1 MHSKG
6 EDLFDSFGTWIE
18 RFFDFLRDGMKSK
31 ISLEMLLPHSEAERK
46 EIFKEVDGLAIYH
59 YKKKVMHE
67 QRMREKYIESQEDYD
82 GKEESSEWVAGLVGS
97 LGVDEVLTTEVTAA
111 GENETEDGEEEEE
124 NIIYP
129 ETEKITELLPIFV
142 EIVKNS
148 F

>member
-1 MHSKG
+1 M
-6 EDLFDSFGTWIE
+6 FDSFGSWIE

-46 EIFKEVDGLAIYH
+46 EIFKEVDELAIYH

-67 QRMREKYIESQEDYD
+67 ERMREKYIESQEDYD
-82 GKEESSEWVAGLVGS
+82 GKGESNEWVAGLVGS

-111 GENETEDGEEEEE
+111 GENESEDGEEEEE
-124 NIIYP
+124 NMVYP
-129 ETEKITELLPIFV
+129 ETGKITELLPIFV